1 MSDYFRMNEAEQFT
15 FFRIPKILFT
25 DRKYTSL
32 STDARVLY
40 GVLLDRKQ
48 ISVIL
53 IHDSR
58 SNILQLHISDKWANI
73 IGNQTLTAF
82 VSGHC
87 PGVHAVD

>member
-40 GVLLDRKQ
+40 GVLLFCN
-48 ISVIL
+48 S
-53 IHDSR
+53 
-58 SNILQLHISDKWANI
+58 
-73 IGNQTLTAF
+73 F
-82 VSGHC
+82 
-87 PGVHAVD
+87 